1 MVEQNTE
8 GRNSHGLGQEDNF
21 NFRTF
26 PKVDESNLAFGKP
39 CEMTRSSHCDDFS
52 GHEATQARSPCGTV
66 YSRLVSIST

>member
-1 MVEQNTE
+1 MVEQSTE
-8 GRNSHGLGQEDNF
+8 GRNSHDLAQEDNF

-26 PKVDESNLAFGKP
+26 PKVDESNLAFGQP
-39 CEMTRSSHCDDFS
+39 CEMTRNSDDFS